1 MSGREFQTVYP
12 TNAMNQPI
20 ASESALSSFLHNLPD
35 TLRQPFS
42 LAVVG
47 SVGAHLFFFLWLPL
61 FTTEETKPD
70 AQRVVRLLNSS
81 PQSQVATSQVGLPPI
96 PKTPSST
103 IKIPLGQDLNPLI
116 PPDSPLYRFPDPV
129 PYSPIV
135 PPAPPAIQFS
145 QPTSLFPY
153 PPISQNFNPVPD
165 PIRRP
170 NQTPPSSPTQIPA
183 TTPLPPGKT
192 DPNIPSLPG
201 GAGTSPSQAPT
212 TTTSQNQPAT
222 TTPTVRPGERLLAEN
237 RQLRD
242 KITFKSPGA
251 TLNEVASNNIVSYGN
266 WFKTNV
272 SDRVPEGNLVE
283 KEILVADVPYSL
295 PFNLFEK
302 PEPAYINI
310 LVAPDGKLITREL
323 TVTGRTGYGILDDL
337 ATKEVFQRVTIAQRE
352 GTLKPTGDNKD
363 KYVIYKYKVTFKI
376 DRPA

>member
-1 MSGREFQTVYP
+1 
-12 TNAMNQPI
+12 MNQPI

-61 FTTEETKPD
+61 FAAEEAKPN
-70 AQRVVRLLNSS
+70 AQRVVRLLNSP

-96 PKTPSST
+96 PKTPNST
-103 IKIPLGQDLNPLI
+103 VKIPLGQDLNPLI
-116 PPDSPLYRFPDPV
+116 PPDSSLYRFQDPIV
-129 PYSPIV
+129 PFSSIV
-135 PPAPPAIQFS
+135 PPAPPAIRFS
-145 QPTSLFPY
+145 EPTNLFQPSQIP
-153 PPISQNFNPVPD
+153 QNFN
-165 PIRRP
+165 RP
-170 NQTPPSSPTQIPA
+170 GSPNSTLRPAPAQSSQTQNSNTTPPPPLNGQTDQKIA
-183 TTPLPPGKT
+183 KLTPGFLG
-192 DPNIPSLPG
+192 NPSAP
-201 GAGTSPSQAPT
+201 TSPQPT
-212 TTTSQNQPAT
+212 NPADSQNQTTT
-222 TTPTVRPGERLLAEN
+222 TTPTARPGERLLAEN
-237 RQLRD
+237 RLLRD

-251 TLNEVASNNIVSYGN
+251 TSTEIAANNIASYGD
-266 WFKTNV
+266 WFKKNV
-272 SDRVPEGNLVE
+272 VDRVPEGNLVE

-295 PFNLFEK
+295 PFNLSEK

-323 TVTGRTGYGILDDL
+323 TITGRTGYGILDDL
-337 ATKEVFQRVTIAQRE
+337 ATKEVFQRITLAQRE